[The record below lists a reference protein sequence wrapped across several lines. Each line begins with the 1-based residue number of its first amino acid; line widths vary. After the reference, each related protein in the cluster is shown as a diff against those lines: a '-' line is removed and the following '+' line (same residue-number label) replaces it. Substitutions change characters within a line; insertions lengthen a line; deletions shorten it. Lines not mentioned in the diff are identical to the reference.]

1 MKKFLWFLF
10 FIFLLA
16 ASWAGFKYNQ
26 WFKKSAVKIGVENR
40 SVYVESGTDLTGLFE
55 LLEESDALKSLE
67 DFIKLSKFK
76 GLENPQSGHYIL
88 NHGQSTNQLVNM
100 FQGGLQT
107 PVKMIIIS
115 LRTPEALAGKI
126 ATYIELDSATIL
138 SALKSEMIAN
148 KYGMNNYSFYTMF
161 LPDTYEVYWNLSLNK
176 LLERMSAEY
185 NSFWNSDRTAKA
197 TAIDLNPQ
205 EVTTLASIVLA
216 EQLKHADERPRIAG
230 LYLNRL
236 KKGMALQS
244 DPTLIYANG
253 DFTIN
258 RVLNKD
264 KEIDSPYNTYMY
276 PGLPPGPIYLP
287 DKTSIDAVL
296 NAENN
301 RYIYMCAKPDNSGYH
316 AFATNLRQHNNN
328 ARKYQRWISK
338 QGIYR

>member
-1 MKKFLWFLF
+1 MKKFLWFVF
-10 FIFLLA
+10 FISLIA
-16 ASWAGFKYNQ
+16 ASWGSYKYYQ
-26 WFKKSAVKIGVENR
+26 WFKKSAVKAEIENR
-40 SVYVESGTDLTGLFE
+40 SIYVRSGTDLEDLFQ
-55 LLEESDALKSLE
+55 LLEESGALKSVE
-67 DFIKLSKFK
+67 DFKKLSKLK
-76 GLENPQSGHYIL
+76 GLENPQSGHYVL
-88 NHGQSTNQLVNM
+88 NHGQSNNQLVNM

-107 PVKMIIIS
+107 PVKLIIIP

-176 LLERMSAEY
+176 LLDRMSSEY
-185 NSFWNSDRTAKA
+185 NSFWNSERKAKA
-197 TAIDLNPQ
+197 KAIDLNPQ
-205 EVTTLASIVLA
+205 EVATLASIVLA

-253 DFTIN
+253 DFSIN

-287 DKTSIDAVL
+287 DKSSIDAVL
-296 NAENN
+296 NAETN
-301 RYIYMCAKPDNSGYH
+301 RYLYMCAKPDNSGYH

>member
-1 MKKFLWFLF
+1 MKKFLWFIF
-10 FIFLLA
+10 FIFIIA

-26 WFKKSAVKIGVENR
+26 WFKKSAVKVEVENK
-40 SVYVESGTDLTGLFE
+40 SIYVESGTDLTGLLE
-55 LLEESDALKSLE
+55 LLEESGALKSVE
-67 DFIKLSKFK
+67 DFKKLSKLK
-76 GLENPQSGHYIL
+76 GLENPQSGHYVL
-88 NHGQSTNQLVNM
+88 NHGQSNNQLVNM

-107 PVKMIIIS
+107 PVKLIIIP

-176 LLERMSAEY
+176 LLDRMSSEY
-185 NSFWNSDRTAKA
+185 NSFWNSDRKAKA
-197 TAIDLNPQ
+197 KAIDLNPQ
-205 EVTTLASIVLA
+205 EVATLASIVLA

-253 DFTIN
+253 DFSIN

-287 DKTSIDAVL
+287 GKSSIDAVL
-296 NAENN
+296 NAETN
-301 RYIYMCAKPDNSGYH
+301 RYLYMCAKPDNSGYH

>member
-1 MKKFLWFLF
+1 MKKILWILLFVFL
-10 FIFLLA
+10 IA

-26 WFKKSAVKIGVENR
+26 WFKKSVVKIEIENR
-40 SVYVESGTDLTGLFE
+40 SIYVKSGTNLSDLFN
-55 LLEESDALKSLE
+55 LLEESNALKSVE
-67 DFIKLSKFK
+67 DFKKLYKLK
-76 GLENPQSGHYIL
+76 GLENPQSGHYVL
-88 NHGQSTNQLVNM
+88 NHGQSNNQLVNM

-107 PVKMIIIS
+107 PVKMVIIP
-115 LRTPEALAGKI
+115 LRSPEALAGKI
-126 ATYIELDSATIL
+126 ATYIELDSITII

-148 KYGMNNYSFYTMF
+148 KYGLDNYSFYAMF

-176 LLERMSAEY
+176 LLERMSEEY
-185 NSFWNSDRTAKA
+185 NSFWNAKRIEKA
-197 TAIDLNPQ
+197 QAIDLSPQ

-216 EQLKHADERPRIAG
+216 EQLKHPDERPRIAG
-230 LYLNRL
+230 LYLNRI

-244 DPTLIYANG
+244 DPTLIYAIG
-253 DFTIN
+253 DFSIN

-296 NAENN
+296 NAELNK
-301 RYIYMCAKPDNSGYH
+301 YLYMCAKPDVSGYH
-316 AFATNLRQHNNN
+316 AFATNLSQHNSN

>member
-1 MKKFLWFLF
+1 MKKFLWFIF
-10 FIFLLA
+10 FIFIIA
-16 ASWAGFKYNQ
+16 ASWAGFKYNE
-26 WFKKSAVKIGVENR
+26 WFRRSAIKVEVENE
-40 SVYVESGTDLTGLFE
+40 SIYVRSGTDLAGLFE
-55 LLEESDALKSLE
+55 ILEETNALKSID
-67 DFIKLSKFK
+67 DFKKLSKIK
-76 GLENPQSGHYIL
+76 GLENPQSGHYVL
-88 NHGQSTNQLVNM
+88 NHGQSCNQLVNM

-107 PVKMIIIS
+107 PVKMVIIP
-115 LRTPEALAGKI
+115 LRSPEALAGKI
-126 ATYIELDSATIL
+126 ATYIELDSITII

-148 KYGMNNYSFYTMF
+148 KYGMDNYSFYSMF

-185 NSFWNSDRTAKA
+185 NSFWDNERIAKA
-197 TAIDLNPQ
+197 QAIDLNPQ

-244 DPTLIYANG
+244 DPTLIYALG
-253 DFTIN
+253 DFSIN

-287 DKTSIDAVL
+287 DKSSIDAVL
-296 NAENN
+296 NAETNQ
-301 RYIYMCAKPDNSGYH
+301 YLYMCAKPDNSGYH

-328 ARKYQRWISK
+328 ARSYQRWISK

>member
-1 MKKFLWFLF
+1 MKKFLWFLLF
-10 FIFLLA
+10 VFLVA
-16 ASWAGFKYNQ
+16 ASWGSFKYYQ
-26 WFKKSAVKIGVENR
+26 WFKKSTVKVGIENR
-40 SVYVESGTDLTGLFE
+40 SIYVKSGTDLTGLFE
-55 LLEESDALKSLE
+55 ILEESDALKSVE
-67 DFIKLSKFK
+67 DFKKLWKIK

-88 NHGQSTNQLVNM
+88 NYGQSNNQLVNI

-107 PVKMIIIS
+107 PVKLIIIP

-126 ATYIELDSATIL
+126 ASYIELDSATIL

-176 LLERMSAEY
+176 LLDRMSAEY
-185 NSFWNSDRTAKA
+185 KSFWNSDRKAKA
-197 TAIDLNPQ
+197 KEINLGPQ

-244 DPTLIYANG
+244 DPTLIYAIG
-253 DFTIN
+253 DFSIN

-287 DKTSIDAVL
+287 DKTSLNAVL
-296 NAENN
+296 NAETNK
-301 RYIYMCAKPDNSGYH
+301 YLYMCAKPDNSGYH
-316 AFATNLRQHNNN
+316 AFATNLREHNSN